1 MTFYIYNLGCKVNSY
16 DAAKISAFLSSLG
29 LIQTKDFKNADYI
42 IVNSCTVTSKSDSK
56 SRKMLGHFK
65 KENPRAKIILSGCMP
80 QVLSDEEIEVL
91 PCDFVIGNNNLF
103 DISKIINNE
112 NKNKN
117 IVKKHQ
123 KKEEFSTADLD
134 IKSEK
139 TRAKLKIQDGCN
151 SFCSYCIIPY
161 ARGRERSMQLDKV
174 FEKIDKIDELQYKE
188 LVLVGINLSRYYS
201 DHCKS
206 LLEVIEYADKKENIE
221 RIRLGSLEYDNIT
234 NEFLE
239 NLSKIEKFCP
249 QFHLSVQSGSDK
261 ILKNMNRHYTT
272 EEYKS
277 KINTIRN
284 LFDDATIT
292 TDIIIGFPGE
302 EKEDFE
308 KTLDFVK
315 DIKFEKVHVFPYSI
329 RRGTKAALMKQVDPQ
344 IKKQRVKKL
353 ISVSE
358 KIRESFLKNQ
368 IGKALSVLTEQKID
382 GYMFGYTK
390 NYIPVKILDDKME
403 NNQIV
408 NAQITDVKDMICV
421 CE

>member
-1 MTFYIYNLGCKVNSY
+1 
-16 DAAKISAFLSSLG
+16 
-29 LIQTKDFKNADYI
+29 
-42 IVNSCTVTSKSDSK
+42 
-56 SRKMLGHFK
+56 
-65 KENPRAKIILSGCMP
+65 
-80 QVLSDEEIEVL
+80 
-91 PCDFVIGNNNLF
+91 
-103 DISKIINNE
+103 
-112 NKNKN
+112 
-117 IVKKHQ
+117 
-123 KKEEFSTADLD
+123 
-134 IKSEK
+134 
-139 TRAKLKIQDGCN
+139 
-151 SFCSYCIIPY
+151 
-161 ARGRERSMQLDKV
+161 MQLDKV

-201 DHCKS
+201 DNCKS

-234 NEFLE
+234 DEFLE

-358 KIRESFLKNQ
+358 KIREAFLKNQ
-368 IGKALSVLTEQKID
+368 IGKTLSVLTEQKID

-390 NYIPVKILDDKME
+390 NYIPVKILDEKIE

-408 NAQITDVKDMICV
+408 NAKITDVKDMICV